1 MDVKIIKNALNE
13 FAFQDVLS
21 QYDNA
26 NWPETNH
33 TIWKDST
40 LYDRGDNCNVDITPI
55 EPIQSVV
62 DEVLKHTWEPT
73 NPDHFSTQLFYNYHN
88 YSYINWHVDSGKDR
102 GYNGAYTL
110 YLNEVWE
117 SNWGGQLLFGNNNF
131 IPPERNMLIM
141 MPPNVPHSVAMVHK
155 GASPRK
161 VLQGFI
167 LNEPRS
173 EYER

>member
-1 MDVKIIKNALNE
+1 M
-13 FAFQDVLS
+13 
-21 QYDNA
+21 
-26 NWPETNH
+26 
-33 TIWKDST
+33 
-40 LYDRGDNCNVDITPI
+40 
-55 EPIQSVV
+55 
-62 DEVLKHTWEPT
+62 
-73 NPDHFSTQLFYNYHN
+73 
-88 YSYINWHVDSGKDR
+88 
-102 GYNGAYTL
+102 